1 MLNTKEPLFMA
12 LASLGLIYILALVV
26 GFSSRPAAETQST
39 LPEESQVEAVAIQPE
54 YDFEFVDVAQE
65 VGIDFTH
72 SAFRWGFSG
81 DPIAMM
87 GGGLCWLDYDNNGW
101 IDLYV
106 VNSYALAEAG
116 QWQSEEGGLPTGA
129 LYANDNGKFIDVS
142 EASGTNLPMRGNGCV
157 TADFNMDGWDDI
169 YVTTSRANLMLIN
182 QQDGT
187 FVEVAQDSGS
197 YAYGWQTGTSVGD
210 MNGDGLP
217 DLFVPGYVDINNQI
231 EGSVM
236 GFPNTNFGL
245 RDLLF
250 IHQGNDENGL
260 PIFEEV
266 GEQLNLEPA
275 GIDDDA
281 EYEYGLGS
289 LMVDLDQDGDL
300 DIFVAN
306 DTNPNRLY
314 LNEPADNEFGFT
326 LVEAGALA
334 RVDDINSG
342 MGVSNADFNSDG
354 FLDLFVTNLGQQT
367 HSVYWHDGRAG
378 LPAYIDAAA
387 DLGVGEMGV
396 GITGWGTIWA
406 DFDNDSDLDLFTV
419 NGHVPMVSEEEKMP
433 ILFYGNQSAQGET
446 GTLSLLSEES
456 GLLAVGNMHGR
467 GAAQADFDNDGD
479 LDVAVTQIGGALLL
493 LENRTS
499 GGNQITLVFD
509 QDVAGAMLE
518 ATLPNGET
526 LARQVVIGDSYLSS
540 ADPRVIIG
548 IGDQAQIAELKITF
562 ADGQTEML
570 PNLSAGERVFVD

>member
-1 MLNTKEPLFMA
+1 MA
-12 LASLGLIYILALVV
+12 LALLGLIYALALIV
-26 GFSSRPAAETQST
+26 GISSQPAADTQVA
-39 LPEESQVEAVAIQPE
+39 LPDMQAATAIIQPE
-54 YDFEFVDVAQE
+54 YEFAFVDVAQE
-65 VGIDFTH
+65 MGVDFTH
-72 SAFRWGFSG
+72 SAFQWGFSG
-81 DPIAMM
+81 DPVAMM

-116 QWQSEEGGLPTGA
+116 RWQSEEGGLPTGA
-129 LYANDNGKFIDVS
+129 LFANDNGRFVDVS
-142 EASGTNLPMRGNGCV
+142 EASGTGLPMRGNGCV
-157 TADFNMDGWDDI
+157 AADFNMDGWADL

-187 FVEVAQDSGS
+187 FVETAQKSSS
-197 YAYGWQTGTSVGD
+197 YAYGWQTGSSVGD
-210 MNGDGLP
+210 INGDGLP

-236 GFPNTNFGL
+236 GFPNTHYGL

-250 IHQGNDENGL
+250 LNQGNDENGL
-260 PIFEEV
+260 PIFVEV

-275 GIDDDA
+275 GIDADA

-289 LMVDLDQDGDL
+289 LMVDMDQDGDL

-314 LNEPADNEFGFT
+314 LNEPAENEWGFA
-326 LVEAGALA
+326 LVEAGGVA

-342 MGVSNADFNSDG
+342 MGVSNADFNGDG
-354 FLDLFVTNLGQQT
+354 FFDLFVTNLGQQT
-367 HSVYWHDGRAG
+367 HSVYWHDGRSG
-378 LPAYIDAAA
+378 LPAFVDAAA

-433 ILFYGNQSAQGET
+433 ILFYRNRTAQGEP
-446 GTLSLLSEES
+446 GMLALLSEAS
-456 GLLAVGNMHGR
+456 GLLTYGNLHGR

-479 LDVAVTQIGGALLL
+479 LDVAVTQIGGKLMLF
-493 LENRTS
+493 ENRAV
-499 GGNQITLVFD
+499 GGNQVTIELD
-509 QDVAGAMLE
+509 QNGGGTMLE
-518 ATLPNGET
+518 ATLPNGQV
-526 LARQVVIGDSYLSS
+526 LVRQVVIGDSYLSS

-548 IGDQAQIAELKITF
+548 LGDQTKIAELKITF
-562 ADGQTEML
+562 ANGETETL
-570 PNLSAGERVFVD
+570 VNLNAGEIVLVD